1 MKRSVLITLV
11 AILAGGAVLIGATR
25 FVGGAT
31 ETTDDAYVGGNQVQ
45 ITPQVAGTVVALYAD
60 DTDFVRS
67 GELLIA
73 LDDTDARIALAQA
86 KAALART
93 VRQVSQLF
101 DTVSELQA
109 QVRLRRA
116 QFEQAQEDYERRHG
130 AQSGAVTVEDLAH
143 SRLKLSAARAAVDA
157 AGRALAV
164 AQARTLDTTIPAH
177 PLVLQAEARVR
188 AAYLALSRTRIHS
201 PVTGYVARRTAQIG
215 DRVSPGSPL
224 LTVVPLDQIWVDANF
239 KETELRNVRIGQP
252 ARVVADFYGDHVTYD
267 GRVVGLA
274 AGTGA
279 SFALVP
285 PQNATGNWIKI
296 VQRLPVRL
304 TLDPRQVARKP
315 LRLGLSMQVSIDTR
329 KRNGGVLALAPR
341 SRSAYATSV
350 YDQQLH
356 GVDRLITGIITA
368 NCGQCRY
375 LHAQNR

>member
-1 MKRSVLITLV
+1 LKRSMLITLV

-25 FVGGAT
+25 LQGGVT

-45 ITPQVAGTVVALYAD
+45 ITPQVSGTVVALYAD

-101 DTVSELQA
+101 ETVAELRA
-109 QVRLRRA
+109 QERLRRA

-157 AGRALAV
+157 ARRALAV
-164 AQARTLDTTIPAH
+164 AQAQTLDTTISGH

-201 PVTGYVARRTAQIG
+201 PVRGYVARRTVQIG
-215 DRVSPGSPL
+215 DRVSPGAQL

-252 ARVVADFYGDHVTYD
+252 ARLVADFYGGEVTYD
-267 GRVVGLA
+267 GRVAGLA

-285 PQNATGNWIKI
+285 AQNATGNWIKI

-304 TLDPRQVARKP
+304 ALDAQQVARKP

-329 KRNGGVLALAPR
+329 NRSGAVLAQAPG
-341 SRSAYATSV
+341 SHSTYETSV
-350 YDQQLH
+350 YDQQLR
-356 GVDRLITGIITA
+356 GVNRLIAGIISA
-368 NCGQCRY
+368 NCGQCGY
-375 LHAQNR
+375 LHAQNP